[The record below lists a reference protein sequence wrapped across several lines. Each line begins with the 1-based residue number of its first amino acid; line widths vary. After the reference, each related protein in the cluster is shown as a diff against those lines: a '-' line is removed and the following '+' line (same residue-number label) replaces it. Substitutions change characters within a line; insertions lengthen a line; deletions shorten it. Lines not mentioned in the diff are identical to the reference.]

1 MAVAGSHRVTGG
13 LDAVR
18 HGLRALHARGPGGR
32 LIGRAACRRGA
43 APSTSAASPPI
54 EPPVISKAAR
64 APDW

>member
-43 APSTSAASPPI
+43 RALDVGCIATDRTSGHF
-54 EPPVISKAAR
+54 EGGAR
-64 APDW
+64 A